1 MLFHPDTMNGEN
13 MSDNTY
19 HFTGRVIP
27 ERANISSLPVKF
39 EVSAGDD
46 VAPGLLH
53 IQIYASQVFGR
64 LVCPTPI
71 KNELS
76 ARNLVEDAVRSI
88 LDAKGFVYARG
99 YSVEIVQFF
108 HPDPRGDRV
117 FGVDVQ
123 ALEVLATSRG
133 LTEAHLHNLMSTPSS
148 LFFRRALGDFREA
161 LLSPM
166 DTGFFCYRAIES
178 LMQEHAS
185 RNATV
190 TDRKERWENFRHYYG
205 VAEQQIMEIKDYA
218 DPVRHGNGMS
228 LKEITSADR
237 MRLFE
242 SAWGI
247 AITVFLR
254 AHADKTPSNPP
265 PEWVNPIS
273 QP

>member
-1 MLFHPDTMNGEN
+1 
-13 MSDNTY
+13 MSDITY

-27 ERANISSLPVKF
+27 ERANIVSPPLNF
-39 EVSAGDD
+39 AVSAGDD
-46 VAPGLLH
+46 VAASQLH

-71 KNELS
+71 KNEFT
-76 ARNLVEDAVRSI
+76 ARNLVEDAVRSL

-108 HPDPRGDRV
+108 HPDPQGDRV
-117 FGVDVQ
+117 FGVDVWE
-123 ALEVLATSRG
+123 LENLATSRG

-185 RNATV
+185 GNAAV
-190 TDRKERWENFRHYYG
+190 TDRKKKWENFRHHYG

-218 DPVRHGNGMS
+218 DPVRHGNGMT
-228 LKEITSADR
+228 LQEVTGADR

-265 PEWVNPIS
+265 PEWGKPYN